1 MTKTQNTKKDAP
13 KQEAPA
19 TKPIEKKKNNDL
31 VVTARLKS
39 VLHDASMNGSGE
51 LTAMLSGHIEGLL
64 QTAIKNAQLGGRKTV
79 RVGDFAAVNLLE
91 ATTGKETYSSDES
104 NAALLTKTLAVAEAA
119 AARATDNKR
128 KKLLPCDA

>member
-1 MTKTQNTKKDAP
+1 MTKNQDAAAQQSP
-13 KQEAPA
+13 SVS
-19 TKPIEKKKNNDL
+19 KPIEKKKQNSDL

-39 VLHDASMNGSGE
+39 VLHEASMNGSGE
-51 LTAMLSGHIEGLL
+51 LTGMLSSHIEGLL
-64 QTAIKNAQLGGRKTV
+64 QTAIQNAKLGGRKTV

-91 ATTGKETYSSDES
+91 ATTSKETYSSEES
-104 NAALLTKTLAVAEAA
+104 NTALLTKSLAVAEAA